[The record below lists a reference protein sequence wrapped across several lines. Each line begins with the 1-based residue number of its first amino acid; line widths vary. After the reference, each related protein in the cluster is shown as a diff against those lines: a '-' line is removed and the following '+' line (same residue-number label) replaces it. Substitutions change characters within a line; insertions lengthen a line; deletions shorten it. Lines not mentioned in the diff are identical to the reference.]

1 MPDASLSF
9 LTPLGALVAL
19 ATLVP
24 VLAVLLV
31 RRRARILRRALDLDE
46 PRRRRIAV
54 ALSSVVIAGALVG
67 LAAAQPILERPVSRI
82 VRTDTEVF
90 VVLDVSRSMLAQ
102 DSVTSPTRMERAKA
116 AASAIRV
123 ALPTVEV
130 GIASL
135 SDRVL
140 PHLFPSADANL
151 FEATLERAIDVERP
165 PPRASYQGKVTK
177 LDALAA
183 VRGFRLFSPT
193 AKRRVVVVLTD
204 GESLPV
210 ATARLGDVMLR
221 IPKIDLVLVQV
232 WGADEHVFTNGVPEP
247 RYEPDPSAREL
258 LDQIAAAAGGSAHS
272 EADLEGATRR
282 IAALVG
288 DGPTVV
294 EGEVGDRIALAPY
307 LAAAAFLP
315 LALFLRRRER

>member
-1 MPDASLSF
+1 MFDVSMSF

-19 ATLVP
+19 AALVP
-24 VLAVLLV
+24 ILVVLFV
-31 RRRARILRRALDLDE
+31 RRRARTVRGALSLDE
-46 PRRRRIAV
+46 PRARRVAIAI
-54 ALSSVVIAGALVG
+54 ASVVIAGALVG
-67 LAAAQPILERPVSRI
+67 LAAAQPILERPVSRVI
-82 VRTDTEVF
+82 RTDTEVF
-90 VVLDVSRSMLAQ
+90 LVLDVSRSMLAQ

-123 ALPTVEV
+123 ALPTVKV
-130 GIASL
+130 GLASL

-140 PHLFPSADANL
+140 PHLFPSADANV
-151 FEATLERAIDVERP
+151 FEATLERAIDIERP

-177 LDALAA
+177 LDSLRA

-193 AKRRVVVVLTD
+193 VERRVVVVLTD

-210 ATARLGDVMLR
+210 ATARLGEVMLEVPR
-221 IPKIDLVLVQV
+221 IDLVFVQV
-232 WGADEHVFTNGVPEP
+232 WGADERVFTNGVPEP

-258 LDQIAAAAGGSAHS
+258 LDQIAAAATGSVHP
-272 EADLEGATRR
+272 ERDLEGAIRR

-307 LAAAAFLP
+307 LAAAAFFP